1 MLFFL
6 ILIQMVEF
14 HPFGKIDDAISEYCM
29 FVGRFRRG
37 GFNNKAQE
45 KEKEVVDRA
54 IKYGQHS
61 KVGKITILEPN
72 PF

>member
-1 MLFFL
+1 
-6 ILIQMVEF
+6 MVEF
-14 HPFGKIDDAISEYCM
+14 HPFGKIDDAISEYFM
-29 FVGRFRRG
+29 FLGRFRRG

-54 IKYGQHS
+54 IKYRQHS
-61 KVGKITILEPN
+61 KVGKIAILKLN